1 MKLIHKKKKIKI
13 LTIITLCVAWMVI
26 SLYFFPGLS
35 HFIYICVVAKKK
47 KTVESAADKVTGPTR
62 CLRHL
67 MQSLA
72 NFPRILLIQDLWL
85 LSLSFHPEIEN
96 NLVFSHFIR
105 RFMQRKGDQNVLI
118 FFISRQHMFWIMVHC
133 TQQSIFK
140 TKQYRESGSIQWITE
155 LFPTF
160 F

>member
-1 MKLIHKKKKIKI
+1 MLALETIAINVSCNTFVKLISRKKNIIWYFSRTFSWNWFTKKIKI

-96 NLVFSHFIR
+96 NLVFRDFLVILYGDLGKGKVINLY
-105 RFMQRKGDQNVLI
+105 RFFL
-118 FFISRQHMFWIMVHC
+118 
-133 TQQSIFK
+133 
-140 TKQYRESGSIQWITE
+140 
-155 LFPTF
+155 
-160 F
+160 